1 MKHSLKH
8 SVVVPV
14 AQPPVSGAGGPAQRP
29 IQQLRAVLRGLHQRR
44 RAKDFTHMSGQ
55 VNLCP
60 IGLKVNEGFARYGG
74 VHGGSLSGEEA
85 YEKPLRAKEPTSFY
99 LIHHHTWR

>member
-1 MKHSLKH
+1 
-8 SVVVPV
+8 
-14 AQPPVSGAGGPAQRP
+14 
-29 IQQLRAVLRGLHQRR
+29 
-44 RAKDFTHMSGQ
+44 MSGQ